1 MSPLK
6 WFLILF
12 YIISSILIR
21 IIPTHRESDD
31 TIRKKHALK
40 TARKLYNSGLYPID
54 TDVETIT
61 RRLEN
66 GIILRTQPD
75 YLKKML
81 DDITISHLKNA
92 ESLDLFF
99 DALENVYYNLPSVNW
114 ID

>member
-1 MSPLK
+1 MIQYVKSMRLK
-6 WFLILF
+6 QQ
-12 YIISSILIR
+12 
-21 IIPTHRESDD
+21 E
-31 TIRKKHALK
+31 
-40 TARKLYNSGLYPID
+40 KLYNSGLYPIG

-81 DDITISHLKNA
+81 DDITISHLKSA

-99 DALENVYYNLPSVNW
+99 DALENVYYNPPSVN
-114 ID
+114 